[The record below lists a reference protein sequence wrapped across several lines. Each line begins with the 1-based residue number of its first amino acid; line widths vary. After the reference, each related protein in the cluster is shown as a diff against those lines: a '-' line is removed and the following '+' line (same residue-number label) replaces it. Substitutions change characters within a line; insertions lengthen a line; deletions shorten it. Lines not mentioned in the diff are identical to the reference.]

1 VRKPRHLVVDAGG
14 VPPAQVIGEPVD
26 RFPVA
31 AAFQALQHHHHRQ
44 DRRRHRPAAV
54 LHVQV
59 GEQLIGEQPVALGVQ
74 QPVDRPLRQLRLT
87 AGHRHVAQP
96 ALAFG
101 QPQRHPTLHQES
113 YTGVILPGQG
123 ISSESAPPPR
133 GTTFLAAV
141 AVPRPA
147 SQPRPR
153 RTWLP
158 ATSPPKLPGGHPT
171 RRESFGAMP
180 AVRLMDVGNH
190 GGVILADRHRARSCG
205 MYRYGDVRHPGRAM
219 ANTEGFEE
227 FYAGAVGRLLGQLL
241 PVTGDLHEAE
251 EVVQEAFAR
260 ASVRWAWLRDYDV
273 PEAWVR
279 RVALNLAAERARRLR
294 RQARALLR
302 LGPPP
307 QVPAASAEAL
317 ALLEA
322 LRTLPMRQRQA
333 IVLYH
338 LVDLPVEEVAGM
350 IGVRPGTV
358 KSLLARGRRA
368 LANRL
373 SDAEEVLNPDDQ
385 PA

>member
-1 VRKPRHLVVDAGG
+1 
-14 VPPAQVIGEPVD
+14 
-26 RFPVA
+26 
-31 AAFQALQHHHHRQ
+31 
-44 DRRRHRPAAV
+44 
-54 LHVQV
+54 
-59 GEQLIGEQPVALGVQ
+59 
-74 QPVDRPLRQLRLT
+74 
-87 AGHRHVAQP
+87 
-96 ALAFG
+96 
-101 QPQRHPTLHQES
+101 
-113 YTGVILPGQG
+113 
-123 ISSESAPPPR
+123 
-133 GTTFLAAV
+133 
-141 AVPRPA
+141 
-147 SQPRPR
+147 
-153 RTWLP
+153 
-158 ATSPPKLPGGHPT
+158 
-171 RRESFGAMP
+171 MP
-180 AVRLMDVGNH
+180 AVCLIDVGNH

-205 MYRYGDVRHPGRAM
+205 MYRYGDVRPPGRAM
-219 ANTEGFEE
+219 ASTEGFEE

-322 LRTLPMRQRQA
+322 LRSLPMRQRQA

>member
-1 VRKPRHLVVDAGG
+1 
-14 VPPAQVIGEPVD
+14 
-26 RFPVA
+26 
-31 AAFQALQHHHHRQ
+31 
-44 DRRRHRPAAV
+44 
-54 LHVQV
+54 
-59 GEQLIGEQPVALGVQ
+59 
-74 QPVDRPLRQLRLT
+74 
-87 AGHRHVAQP
+87 
-96 ALAFG
+96 
-101 QPQRHPTLHQES
+101 
-113 YTGVILPGQG
+113 
-123 ISSESAPPPR
+123 
-133 GTTFLAAV
+133 
-141 AVPRPA
+141 
-147 SQPRPR
+147 
-153 RTWLP
+153 
-158 ATSPPKLPGGHPT
+158 
-171 RRESFGAMP
+171 
-180 AVRLMDVGNH
+180 
-190 GGVILADRHRARSCG
+190 
-205 MYRYGDVRHPGRAM
+205 M
-219 ANTEGFEE
+219 AHTEGFEE

-322 LRTLPMRQRQA
+322 LRSLPMRQRQA

>member
-1 VRKPRHLVVDAGG
+1 
-14 VPPAQVIGEPVD
+14 
-26 RFPVA
+26 
-31 AAFQALQHHHHRQ
+31 
-44 DRRRHRPAAV
+44 
-54 LHVQV
+54 
-59 GEQLIGEQPVALGVQ
+59 
-74 QPVDRPLRQLRLT
+74 
-87 AGHRHVAQP
+87 
-96 ALAFG
+96 
-101 QPQRHPTLHQES
+101 
-113 YTGVILPGQG
+113 
-123 ISSESAPPPR
+123 
-133 GTTFLAAV
+133 
-141 AVPRPA
+141 
-147 SQPRPR
+147 
-153 RTWLP
+153 
-158 ATSPPKLPGGHPT
+158 
-171 RRESFGAMP
+171 
-180 AVRLMDVGNH
+180 
-190 GGVILADRHRARSCG
+190 
-205 MYRYGDVRHPGRAM
+205 M

-227 FYAGAVGRLLGQLL
+227 FYTGAVGRLLGQLL
-241 PVTGDLHEAE
+241 LVTGDLHEAE

-338 LVDLPVEEVAGM
+338 LVDLPVEEVSRL

-373 SDAEEVLNPDDQ
+373 SDAQEVLNP
-385 PA
+385 P

>member
-1 VRKPRHLVVDAGG
+1 
-14 VPPAQVIGEPVD
+14 
-26 RFPVA
+26 
-31 AAFQALQHHHHRQ
+31 
-44 DRRRHRPAAV
+44 
-54 LHVQV
+54 
-59 GEQLIGEQPVALGVQ
+59 
-74 QPVDRPLRQLRLT
+74 
-87 AGHRHVAQP
+87 
-96 ALAFG
+96 
-101 QPQRHPTLHQES
+101 
-113 YTGVILPGQG
+113 
-123 ISSESAPPPR
+123 
-133 GTTFLAAV
+133 
-141 AVPRPA
+141 
-147 SQPRPR
+147 
-153 RTWLP
+153 
-158 ATSPPKLPGGHPT
+158 
-171 RRESFGAMP
+171 
-180 AVRLMDVGNH
+180 
-190 GGVILADRHRARSCG
+190 
-205 MYRYGDVRHPGRAM
+205 M
-219 ANTEGFEE
+219 AHTEGFEE

>member
-1 VRKPRHLVVDAGG
+1 M
-14 VPPAQVIGEPVD
+14 
-26 RFPVA
+26 
-31 AAFQALQHHHHRQ
+31 
-44 DRRRHRPAAV
+44 
-54 LHVQV
+54 
-59 GEQLIGEQPVALGVQ
+59 
-74 QPVDRPLRQLRLT
+74 
-87 AGHRHVAQP
+87 
-96 ALAFG
+96 
-101 QPQRHPTLHQES
+101 
-113 YTGVILPGQG
+113 
-123 ISSESAPPPR
+123 
-133 GTTFLAAV
+133 
-141 AVPRPA
+141 
-147 SQPRPR
+147 
-153 RTWLP
+153 
-158 ATSPPKLPGGHPT
+158 AT
-171 RRESFGAMP
+171 
-180 AVRLMDVGNH
+180 
-190 GGVILADRHRARSCG
+190 
-205 MYRYGDVRHPGRAM
+205 
-219 ANTEGFEE
+219 TEGFEE
-227 FYAGAVGRLLGQLL
+227 FYTGAVGRLLGQLL
-241 PVTGDLHEAE
+241 LVTGDLHEAE

-338 LVDLPVEEVAGM
+338 LVDLPVEEVSRL

-373 SDAEEVLNPDDQ
+373 SDAQEVLNP
-385 PA
+385 P